1 MIETGLSLV
10 LLGLLISVVF
20 ACGAAG
26 ERLKVGD
33 TNE

>member
-20 ACGAAG
+20 ACGVVFGVLIASEAG
-26 ERLKVGD
+26 
-33 TNE
+33 